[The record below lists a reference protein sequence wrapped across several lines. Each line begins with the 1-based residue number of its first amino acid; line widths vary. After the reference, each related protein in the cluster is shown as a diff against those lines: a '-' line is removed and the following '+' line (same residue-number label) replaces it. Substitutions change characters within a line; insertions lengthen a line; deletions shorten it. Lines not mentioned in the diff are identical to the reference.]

1 MRERTGR
8 GGVRTRSG
16 PGEDC
21 SQLFKQTKTAELLR
35 GRCIMMR
42 FSIPH
47 CSTTF
52 GLLKRIATEWSTDN
66 ATRWSASVAF
76 YTLLSLAP
84 LLVPTVAIADL
95 VYGKKVAPRQL
106 VLGLRDLVGF

>member
-1 MRERTGR
+1 
-8 GGVRTRSG
+8 
-16 PGEDC
+16 
-21 SQLFKQTKTAELLR
+21 
-35 GRCIMMR
+35 MMR
-42 FSIPH
+42 FSILH

-84 LLVPTVAIADL
+84 LLVLTVAIAGL
-95 VYGKKVAPRQL
+95 VYGKKVAPREL
-106 VLGLRDLVGF
+106 VLGLRDLVGSDVGRAIQILLTSPHKPVSGLIAADVLQIAECG